1 MEEESILKA
10 IDIIF
15 EALDKSDIKQ
25 QDKMELMLNLHH
37 FLINYE
43 KTTKIKVNKKIN
55 MIENDSKIVRQ
66 YYCEKSHKN
75 VFTF

>member
-15 EALDKSDIKQ
+15 EVLNKSDIKQ

-43 KTTKIKVNKKIN
+43 KITKIKVNKKIN

-66 YYCEKSHKN
+66 
-75 VFTF
+75 

>member
-43 KTTKIKVNKKIN
+43 KITKIKVLKK
-55 MIENDSKIVRQ
+55 
-66 YYCEKSHKN
+66 
-75 VFTF
+75 